1 MRALAKT
8 LSDKIEKA
16 REQYANGDMTV
27 RNRLKATIL
36 ANEKENEKLEMQIRQ
51 LEKDIR
57 NSENI
62 LLNQKRANHYE

>member
-1 MRALAKT
+1 
-8 LSDKIEKA
+8 
-16 REQYANGDMTV
+16 MTV